1 MTHQH
6 ATGCPFRV
14 GEGWDVHALVEG
26 RPLILGGVRIPH
38 THGLAG
44 HSDADALLHA
54 ITDAILGAAALGD
67 IGRMFPDTDEQWK
80 GADSAVLLAEA
91 ARRVAQQ
98 GWRIVNVD
106 STIVAQAP
114 KLAPHMGAIVARIA
128 SVLGLDEGQVN
139 VKAKTA
145 ERLGPVGQ
153 GQSIE
158 ARAAVLLCK

>member
-6 ATGCPFRV
+6 ATDCPFRV

-91 ARRVAQQ
+91 ARRVAEQ

-128 SVLGLDEGQVN
+128 DVLGLEVHQVN

>member
-6 ATGCPFRV
+6 ATDCPFRV

-91 ARRVAQQ
+91 ARRVAEN
-98 GWRIVNVD
+98 GWRIVNID

-128 SVLGLDEGQVN
+128 DVLGLEVHQVN

>member
-6 ATGCPFRV
+6 ATDCPFRV

-67 IGRMFPDTDEQWK
+67 IGRMFPDTDERWK

-91 ARRVAQQ
+91 ARRVAEQ

-128 SVLGLDEGQVN
+128 DVLGLEVHQVN